1 MSSIDTKIKIET
13 IFNENK
19 VTDLERF
26 LSKRSCI
33 NDSNQYLSYIFYL
46 FQAVGVFLVSIGNAY
61 KNDYAVWS
69 GVGANS
75 LASFIYVSINSNHK
89 INNTLLNN
97 IKKIKNDTYTDEED
111 VDGIDKKSDFSVER
125 PQSLSKNTSDV

>member
-1 MSSIDTKIKIET
+1 M
-13 IFNENK
+13 
-19 VTDLERF
+19 
-26 LSKRSCI
+26 
-33 NDSNQYLSYIFYL
+33 
-46 FQAVGVFLVSIGNAY
+46 GVFLVSIGNAY